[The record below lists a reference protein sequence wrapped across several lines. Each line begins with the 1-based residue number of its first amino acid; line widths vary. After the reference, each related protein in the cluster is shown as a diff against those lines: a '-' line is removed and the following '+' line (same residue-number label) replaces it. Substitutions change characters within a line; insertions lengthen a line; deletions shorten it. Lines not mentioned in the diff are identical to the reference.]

1 MITALDEARTDAR
14 EGGIPIGAVPVNARG
29 TVVATGRNRRLQEG
43 ACVMHA
49 EINCLLNAGKKLNS
63 FRG

>member
-1 MITALDEARTDAR
+1 MITAFEEARTGAR

-29 TVVATGRNRRLQEG
+29 TVVATGRNRWLQEG

-49 EINCLLNAGKKLNS
+49 EIN
-63 FRG
+63 